1 MINCY
6 RVSFV
11 SVVLFLL
18 LSLSVYSQNTKIDSL
33 KSIVETGTKD
43 TAMVSTLNTLSIEV
57 LNNDNIPES
66 LIYSEKA
73 KELANQLN
81 YKKGKAYALKNI
93 GLAQYYQGDFMAVL
107 DHWTQSLETFEAIH
121 DTLGIATI
129 VNNLGAVYYSQ
140 GSHAKALD
148 YYLRSLSIS
157 EKVKDPFRI
166 SQALLNIGGL
176 YAEMLNYE
184 KALEYF
190 NKIEKYRALVNDPK
204 INIPYLM
211 GIGEIYYEQ
220 GFYDDALK
228 YYEEALNNSN
238 INGRPNNLIKLGL
251 VELKRGN
258 KEKAI
263 NFLNEGYSIA
273 KNNNQ
278 KFEVVQALIALAS
291 VYKENNYKKAI
302 AEYQE
307 AEILAK
313 EIDANDELRDIYEG
327 MYQTFE
333 LKGDYLNA
341 YNYQS
346 LYLKQKDSIFNIKTD
361 DKIRGIQFDFDLEK
375 KEDQIGLLEK
385 EAMIQEL
392 NEKRQRNFTYVIT
405 IALFL
410 FVLLALGLY
419 RRYKFIQETNSIIE
433 REKNRSDSLLLN
445 ILPEETA
452 QELKESGKVKAKK
465 FDSVTVL
472 FSDFKGFT
480 HLAKSLSPEELVESV
495 DYYFSKFDQIIDKYD
510 LEKIKT
516 IGDAYMCAGGL
527 PFESTDHAVRMIMA
541 AFEMEKFVEES
552 KELKSSDNITHFDV
566 RIGINTG
573 PVVAGVVGTK
583 KFAYDIWGDTV
594 NVASRMESTSEPGKI
609 NISEDTYALVKDIFN
624 CSYRGEIDVKN
635 RGIMKMYFVDS
646 VKNIDKLPIMEV
658 EEINL

>member
-1 MINCY
+1 MIN
-6 RVSFV
+6 RHKVFFV
-11 SVVLFLL
+11 SVVFFLL
-18 LSLSVYSQNTKIDSL
+18 LSMTVFSQNSKIDSL
-33 KSIVETGTKD
+33 KNIVETGTKD
-43 TAMVSTLNTLSIEV
+43 TSMVSTLNTLSIEV
-57 LNNDNIPES
+57 LNNENIPES
-66 LIYSEKA
+66 IIYSEKA

-93 GLAQYYQGDFMAVL
+93 GLAQYYQGDFIAVL
-107 DHWTQSLETFEAIH
+107 DHWTRSLETFEAIN

-204 INIPYLM
+204 INSHYLM

-238 INGRPNNLIKLGL
+238 INERPNNLIKLGL
-251 VELKRGN
+251 VELKRRN

-302 AEYQE
+302 TEYKE
-307 AEILAK
+307 AEVLAK
-313 EIDANDELRDIYEG
+313 EVDANDELRDIYEG
-327 MYQTFE
+327 LYQTFE
-333 LKGDYLNA
+333 IKGDYENA
-341 YNYQS
+341 FKYQN
-346 LYLKQKDSIFNIKTD
+346 LYLRQKDSIFNLATD
-361 DKIRGIQFDFDLEK
+361 DKIRGLQFDFDLEK
-375 KEDQIGLLEK
+375 KQDEIGLLEK
-385 EAMIQEL
+385 EAEISEL
-392 NEKRQRNFTYVIT
+392 EGRRQKVALYSIIGFAVI
-405 IALFL
+405 ILFL
-410 FVLLALGLY
+410 AIGLLN
-419 RRYKFIQETNSIIE
+419 RYKFVNKTKKIIE
-433 REKNRSDSLLLN
+433 DEKNKSDNLLLN
-445 ILPEETA
+445 ILPFETA
-452 QELKESGKVKAKK
+452 TELKEYGKVKAKK

-472 FSDFKGFT
+472 FTDFKNFT
-480 HLAKSLSPEELVESV
+480 QFSTNLSPEELVKSV
-495 DYYFSKFDQIIDKYD
+495 DYYFSKFDEIIDRYD

-527 PFESTDHAVRMIMA
+527 PFESDDHSVRMIMA
-541 AFEMEKFVEES
+541 AFEISKFVTDS
-552 KELKSSDNITHFDV
+552 KELKNSDAITHFDV
-566 RIGINTG
+566 RIGLNTG

-594 NVASRMESTSEPGKI
+594 NVASRMESMSEAGRI
-609 NISEDTYALVKDIFN
+609 NISEDTYELVKNIFN
-624 CSYRGEIDVKN
+624 CSYRGEIVVKN
-635 RGIMKMYFVDS
+635 RGTMKMYFVDS
-646 VKNIDKLPIMEV
+646 VKNKDLLPVFDKKLV
-658 EEINL
+658 